1 MAHVD
6 AQKALTYVSDQS
18 YHADVIVFDRDAKQV
33 GKITSG
39 LDVPAGIFVDRHHNL
54 WVADDGGQ
62 NVLEYAR
69 GGTSPIK
76 TLSDPNVYPNDV
88 TICANGTVYVANYYG
103 VSQISGNVVAYAK
116 GSITPTRALS
126 WPGQGI
132 DEFITCDASNNV
144 FTTLFVGSAGTVVEY
159 PHGKQ
164 SGAIQLPI
172 TLNYPGGI
180 KPDKAGNLLVVD
192 SGLGTVTEY
201 TEAGSPTGESMST
214 FYINLAVARSS
225 DVVLGSYNTTAIAM
239 HFPSGVLVQTY
250 SGFGAADGVAFDP
263 GQKGI

>member
-88 TICANGTVYVANYYG
+88 TICANGTVYVANHYG
-103 VSQISGNVVAYAK
+103 MSQISGNVVAYAK

-132 DEFITCDASNNV
+132 DEFITCD
-144 FTTLFVGSAGTVVEY
+144 
-159 PHGKQ
+159 
-164 SGAIQLPI
+164 
-172 TLNYPGGI
+172 
-180 KPDKAGNLLVVD
+180 
-192 SGLGTVTEY
+192 
-201 TEAGSPTGESMST
+201 
-214 FYINLAVARSS
+214 
-225 DVVLGSYNTTAIAM
+225 
-239 HFPSGVLVQTY
+239 
-250 SGFGAADGVAFDP
+250 
-263 GQKGI
+263 